1 MNKRTESQHAL
12 PNSSFGYEPPS
23 FSICLEQC
31 INRRIDLLN
40 ELMKKWG
47 QFFKEAYEI
56 YKQYNAVFWLY
67 VTYL

>member
-1 MNKRTESQHAL
+1 
-12 PNSSFGYEPPS
+12 
-23 FSICLEQC
+23 
-31 INRRIDLLN
+31 
-40 ELMKKWG
+40 MKKWG